1 MLRSIDV
8 LIGLS
13 VVMLMVSMSVTLITQ
28 FVTTTVNTRGGHLR
42 RGLSDLLQQLD
53 PALTK
58 GISKEISTAV
68 LRHPLVSDVG
78 RRLATVVGRGE
89 FTKLLMD
96 LAAGNG
102 PQKLEGA
109 ALDALKK
116 ALANNGVADP
126 AASLENIRSFAL
138 TLEKSNP
145 ELANDVRV
153 NAAIMHEA
161 GSQFVAKI
169 HGWFDQTIDR
179 VSGRFTASTRV
190 ITVVVALLVAFAI
203 QLDSL
208 ALVNRLSTDTQL
220 RQSLVLAANRV
231 DQGQS
236 PSQTVSKEG
245 NPPGNTN
252 SSEGEGGSKKDVVT
266 QPPSVSTQNP
276 PVPSRVVR
284 DVDAILGSTGLIS
297 APDWKSFTAQKVLG
311 IILSA
316 ILLTLGAPFW
326 YNTLKTGLRLRA
338 VIADKDD
345 QQRLERQ
352 TTQESAQASSTTN
365 AGMTSDRGA
374 VAGSGGD
381 LDRGNLDLK
390 G

>member
-116 ALANNGVADP
+116 
-126 AASLENIRSFAL
+126 
-138 TLEKSNP
+138 
-145 ELANDVRV
+145 
-153 NAAIMHEA
+153 
-161 GSQFVAKI
+161 GSPVMGSPTRP
-169 HGWFDQTIDR
+169 HPWRT
-179 VSGRFTASTRV
+179 SGH
-190 ITVVVALLVAFAI
+190 
-203 QLDSL
+203 
-208 ALVNRLSTDTQL
+208 
-220 RQSLVLAANRV
+220 
-231 DQGQS
+231 S
-236 PSQTVSKEG
+236 P
-245 NPPGNTN
+245 
-252 SSEGEGGSKKDVVT
+252 
-266 QPPSVSTQNP
+266 
-276 PVPSRVVR
+276 
-284 DVDAILGSTGLIS
+284 
-297 APDWKSFTAQKVLG
+297 
-311 IILSA
+311 
-316 ILLTLGAPFW
+316 
-326 YNTLKTGLRLRA
+326 
-338 VIADKDD
+338 
-345 QQRLERQ
+345 
-352 TTQESAQASSTTN
+352 
-365 AGMTSDRGA
+365 
-374 VAGSGGD
+374 
-381 LDRGNLDLK
+381 
-390 G
+390 